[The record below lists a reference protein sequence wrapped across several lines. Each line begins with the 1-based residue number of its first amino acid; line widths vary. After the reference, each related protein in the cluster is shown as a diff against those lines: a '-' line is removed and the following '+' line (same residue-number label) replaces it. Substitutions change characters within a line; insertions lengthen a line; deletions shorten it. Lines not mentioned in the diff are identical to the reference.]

1 MSHICNDMTRLVL
14 GGAAVLGASLA
25 AAQVYEE
32 NLPLDHPAIQYR
44 QEPTDDPVFRLA
56 RELESGRAS
65 LEFETASSY
74 LPSLL
79 DRLGVSPD
87 SQTLVFSKTSVQ
99 ESLIS
104 PRTPRAIYF
113 GDDVA
118 IAYVPGAEAIEIA
131 AVDPSKG
138 VVFYSLDARKS
149 EHPRFVRSAGCL
161 HCHQGPATLGVPGI
175 YVGSVHTSPSGRAD
189 FRLGSIVTDHR
200 TAFADRW
207 GGWYVD
213 GAAPGAH
220 RGNAV
225 STDPEFTSATAVS
238 RSDAK
243 RYLVPTSDIVALMT
257 LEHQTQMTNLF
268 TRLSWEARID
278 PVGPLRPPGPL
289 DPGLASRIEEV
300 ARYMLFLDEVP
311 LRETIHGV
319 SAFTEIFPKR
329 GPRDR
334 SGRSLR
340 DFDLER
346 RLFRYPLSYM
356 VYSRHFDGLP
366 TAVRERLCRRL
377 YELLPGEE
385 RQAILEILRD
395 TKPGLPGWRTE

>member
-1 MSHICNDMTRLVL
+1 MSYICNDMTPLVL
-14 GGAAVLGASLA
+14 GGATILGAWLA

-32 NLPLDHPAIQYR
+32 NLPLDHDAIQYR
-44 QEPTDDPVFRLA
+44 REPTDDPVARLA
-56 RELESGRAS
+56 RDLDSGKGA
-65 LEFETASSY
+65 LQFAAESSY
-74 LPSLL
+74 LPSIL
-79 DRLGVSPD
+79 DRLGVNPD

-99 ESLIS
+99 ESRIS

-118 IAYVPGAEAIEIA
+118 IAYVPGTEAIELA

-149 EHPRFVRSAGCL
+149 ERPRFVRSEGCL

-175 YVGSVHTSPSGRAD
+175 YVGSVHTRPSGRAD
-189 FRLGSIVTDHR
+189 FRLGSVVTDQR
-200 TAFADRW
+200 TPFADRW

-213 GAAPGAH
+213 GVVGESH

-225 STDPEFTSATAVS
+225 STDPEFASATPVL
-238 RSDAK
+238 RFDTE
-243 RYLVPTSDIVALMT
+243 RYLAASSDIVALMT

-278 PVGPLRPPGPL
+278 PRGPL
-289 DPGLASRIEEV
+289 DPELASRIEEV

-311 LRETIHGV
+311 LREKIRGV
-319 SAFTEIFPKR
+319 ASFTETFPER
-329 GPRDR
+329 GPRDAK
-334 SGRSLR
+334 GRSLR

-356 VYSRHFDGLP
+356 IYSRHFDGLP
-366 TAVRERLCRRL
+366 TAVRDRLCRRL
-377 YELLPGEE
+377 YELVPGEE

>member
-14 GGAAVLGASLA
+14 GGAAILGASFAA
-25 AAQVYEE
+25 AAQVYED
-32 NLPLDHPAIQYR
+32 NLPLEHTAIRYRNEPA
-44 QEPTDDPVFRLA
+44 DDPVARLA
-56 RELESGRAS
+56 RDLDSGKME
-65 LEFETASSY
+65 LEFEPASSY
-74 LPSLL
+74 LPSVL

-99 ESLIS
+99 ESRIS

-118 IAYVPGAEAIEIA
+118 IAYVPGADAIELA
-131 AVDPSKG
+131 AVDPTKG

-149 EHPRFVRSAGCL
+149 ERPRFVRSEGCL
-161 HCHQGPATLGVPGI
+161 HCHQGPATLGVPGV
-175 YVGSVHTSPSGRAD
+175 YVGSVQTSPSGRAD

-200 TAFADRW
+200 TPFAERW

-213 GAAPGAH
+213 GTTGDAH

-225 STDPEFTSATAVS
+225 STDPEFTSAMPLP
-238 RSDAK
+238 RPDEK
-243 RYLVPTSDIVALMT
+243 RYLATSSDIVALMT

-278 PVGPLRPPGPL
+278 SL
-289 DPGLASRIEEV
+289 DAGLASRIEEV

-311 LRETIHGV
+311 LREKTRGV
-319 SAFTEIFPKR
+319 SSFTETFPQR
-329 GPRDR
+329 GPRDGK
-334 SGRSLR
+334 GRSLR

-356 VYSRHFDGLP
+356 VYSRQFDGLP
-366 TAVRERLCRRL
+366 TAVRERLGRRL
-377 YELLPGEE
+377 YELLPAEE
-385 RQAILEILRD
+385 RREILDIMRD
-395 TKPGLPGWRTE
+395 TKPDLPGWRTE

>member
-14 GGAAVLGASLA
+14 GGAAILGASLA
-25 AAQVYEE
+25 TAQVYED
-32 NLPLDHPAIQYR
+32 NLPLEHPAIRYR
-44 QEPTDDPVFRLA
+44 RETVDDPVARLA
-56 RELESGRAS
+56 RELESGDSA
-65 LEFETASSY
+65 LDFDAGLSY

-79 DRLGVSPD
+79 DRLGVRID

-113 GDDVA
+113 RDDVA
-118 IAYVPGAEAIEIA
+118 VAFVPGSNAIELA

-138 VVFYSLDARKS
+138 VVFYSLDARKT
-149 EHPRFVRSAGCL
+149 EKPRLVRSEGCL

-200 TAFADRW
+200 TPFADRW
-207 GGWYVD
+207 SGWYVD
-213 GAAPGAH
+213 GATGETH

-225 STDPEFTSATAVS
+225 STDPEFTTAMPV
-238 RSDAK
+238 RRFDAK
-243 RYLVPTSDIVALMT
+243 SYLAPSSDIVALMT
-257 LEHQTQMTNLF
+257 LEHQTQMTNLI
-268 TRLSWEARID
+268 TRLSWEARITPEGD
-278 PVGPLRPPGPL
+278 ALGP
-289 DPGLASRIEEV
+289 RIEEV

-311 LRETIHGV
+311 LRGAIRGV
-319 SAFTEIFPKR
+319 SSFTETFPKR
-329 GPRDR
+329 GPRDGK
-334 SGRSLR
+334 GRSLR

-366 TAVRERLCRRL
+366 AAVREGLCRRL
-377 YELLPGEE
+377 YELSLGEE
-385 RQAILEILRD
+385 RQAIREILRD

>member
-14 GGAAVLGASLA
+14 GGAAILGASLA
-25 AAQVYEE
+25 TAQVYED
-32 NLPLDHPAIQYR
+32 NLPLEHPAIRYR
-44 QEPTDDPVFRLA
+44 HEPANDPVARLA
-56 RELESGRAS
+56 RELESGDSA
-65 LEFETASSY
+65 LDFDAGLSY

-79 DRLGVSPD
+79 DRLGLRID

-113 GDDVA
+113 HDDVA
-118 IAYVPGAEAIEIA
+118 VAFVPGSNAIELA

-138 VVFYSLDARKS
+138 VVFYSLDARKT
-149 EHPRFVRSAGCL
+149 EKPRLVRSEGCL

-200 TAFADRW
+200 TPFADRW

-213 GAAPGAH
+213 GATGETH

-225 STDPEFTSATAVS
+225 STDPEFTTAMPAP
-238 RSDAK
+238 RLELFDAK
-243 RYLVPTSDIVALMT
+243 SYLGSSSDIVALMT
-257 LEHQTQMTNLF
+257 LEHQTQMTNLI
-268 TRLSWEARID
+268 TRLSWEARI
-278 PVGPLRPPGPL
+278 GPL

-311 LRETIHGV
+311 LREAIRGV
-319 SAFTEIFPKR
+319 SSFAESFPR
-329 GPRDR
+329 EGPRDR
-334 SGRSLR
+334 KGRSLR

-346 RLFRYPLSYM
+346 RLFRYPLSYT

-366 TAVRERLCRRL
+366 KAVREPLCRRL

-395 TKPGLPGWRTE
+395 TKPGLPGFEMAR